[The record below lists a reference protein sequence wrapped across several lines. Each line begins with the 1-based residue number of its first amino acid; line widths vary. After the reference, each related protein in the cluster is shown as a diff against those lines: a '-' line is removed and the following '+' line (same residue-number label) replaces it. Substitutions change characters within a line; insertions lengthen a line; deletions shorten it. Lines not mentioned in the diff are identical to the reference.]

1 MISLEGSDLRQ
12 LDDES
17 KKSAGMLELHNKWYW
32 QVAPRLAAFKPAN
45 PHLSVVTEIIP
56 LAKTHCVMQARL
68 TDENGL
74 IHGIGHA
81 LEGRTDRGVNSSSY
95 LENAETSAIGRALAS
110 TGWSGGEYASAEEL
124 LIALDNQSDNY
135 KEALWLMALGDP
147 SKFSEYVSGL
157 SEEQQTEAFSGAEK
171 GKITHFKN
179 RWRSLLGLFN
189 QALNSYAE
197 ALMQHC
203 MNNDVNGVK
212 EVINELTAYEIERV
226 RDLLGDET
234 NDKILLMVK
243 GS

>member
-12 LDDES
+12 LDDAA

-32 QVAPRLAAFKPAN
+32 QVAPRLAAFKKSN
-45 PHLSVVTEIIP
+45 PTISVITEIIT
-56 LAKTHCVMQARL
+56 LEETHCVMQARL

-81 LEGRTDRGVNSSSY
+81 LEGRSDRGVNSTSY

-124 LIALDNQSDNY
+124 LIALENQSDNY
-135 KEALWLMALGDP
+135 KEALWLMAMGDP
-147 SKFSEYVSGL
+147 SSFSEYVSGL
-157 SEEQQTEAFSGAEK
+157 SEEQQTEAFSGAAK

-179 RWRSLLGLFN
+179 RWRSLQSSFSE
-189 QALNSYAE
+189 ALNSYAE

-203 MNNDVNGVK
+203 RNDDADGVK
-212 EVINELTAYEIERV
+212 EVINELTEYEVQRV
-226 RDLLGDET
+226 KDLISTET
-234 NDKILLMVK
+234 NHKISLMVK

>member
-12 LDDES
+12 LDDAS

-32 QVAPRLAAFKPAN
+32 QVAPRLAAFKTAN
-45 PHLSVVTEIIP
+45 PHISVVTEIITLEP
-56 LAKTHCVMQARL
+56 THCVMQARL

-81 LEGRTDRGVNSSSY
+81 LEGRSDRGVNSTSY

-124 LIALDNQSDNY
+124 LIALENQSDNY
-135 KEALWLMALGDP
+135 KEALWLMAMGNP
-147 SKFSEYVSGL
+147 STFSEYVSKL

-179 RWRSLLGLFN
+179 RWRSLLSTFSDDV
-189 QALNSYAE
+189 NSYAE
-197 ALMQHC
+197 ALVQHC
-203 MNNDVNGVK
+203 SNNDAEGVR
-212 EVINELTAYEIERV
+212 EVINELTEYESERV
-226 RDLLGDET
+226 RDLVSNET
-234 NDKILLMVK
+234 NEKISLMVK
-243 GS
+243 G